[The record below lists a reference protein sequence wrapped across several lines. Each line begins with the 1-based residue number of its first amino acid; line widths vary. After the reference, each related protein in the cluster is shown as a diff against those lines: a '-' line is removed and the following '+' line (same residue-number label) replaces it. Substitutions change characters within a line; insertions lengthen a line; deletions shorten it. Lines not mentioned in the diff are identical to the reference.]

1 MREFFTLQAIIMF
14 FVGVFA
20 SMWVKGLLGTAKSK
34 VAGG

>member
-20 SMWVKGLLGTAKSK
+20 SMWVKGLLGRAKSK
-34 VAGG
+34 VAGA

>member
-14 FVGVFA
+14 FAGVFA
-20 SMWVKGLLGTAKSK
+20 SMWVKGLLGTARSK